1 MALLKSIILAKYS
14 IPIIGNCY
22 RNIQTTSIRVIDMK
36 WREDRRLHRNPNA
49 HGPLT
54 DFPDYTFMDGD
65 RCTPLGVSR
74 LIFERMPTFYFQNF
88 VIGEFF

>member
-1 MALLKSIILAKYS
+1 MALLKSIIFSKNS
-14 IPIIGNCY
+14 IPIVANCC
-22 RNIQTTSIRVIDMK
+22 RNIQTTAARHIDMK

-65 RCTPLGVSR
+65 RPTPLGVS
-74 LIFERMPTFYFQNF
+74 IF
-88 VIGEFF
+88 I